1 MENKNISFYRFIDC
15 KNNEIGITQT
25 NDPLSLMRSFIQDG
39 VSIGGFNLMNSN
51 KAICEI
57 TKRKNNPL
65 PMDFIN
71 IK

>member
-1 MENKNISFYRFIDC
+1 MKNQNISFYKFFNC
-15 KNNEIGITQT
+15 ENTVIGISQT
-25 NDPLSLMRSFIQDG
+25 DDPILLMQSLIKDG
-39 VSIGGFNLMNSN
+39 VSIAGFHLMDSN

>member
-1 MENKNISFYRFIDC
+1 MKNQNISFYRFIDC
-15 KNNEIGITQT
+15 KNNEIGISQT
-25 NDPLSLMRSFIQDG
+25 NDPISLMRSLIQDG